1 MTNNDRLLTAGD
13 VATGTAAD
21 GNDSGVLA
29 SATVPAVGRD
39 LDQGATESPDVQ
51 GYGDNSSPAATIAKG
66 ALAGAVL
73 GGATL
78 GAFGAVVGAAEGALA
93 AATVINVKGAYNAG
107 YAAGTGGDGT

>member
-1 MTNNDRLLTAGD
+1 
-13 VATGTAAD
+13 
-21 GNDSGVLA
+21 
-29 SATVPAVGRD
+29 
-39 LDQGATESPDVQ
+39 
-51 GYGDNSSPAATIAKG
+51 
-66 ALAGAVL
+66 VL